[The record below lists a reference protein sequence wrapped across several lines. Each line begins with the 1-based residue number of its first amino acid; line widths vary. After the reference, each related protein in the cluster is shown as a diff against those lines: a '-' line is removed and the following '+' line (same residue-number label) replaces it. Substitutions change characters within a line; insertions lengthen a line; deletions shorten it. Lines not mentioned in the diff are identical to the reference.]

1 MHGALSE
8 QSPNE
13 LNGLIGWEY
22 LMLLEDD
29 LSLSLRD
36 HGHGRSSAVRVQIMP
51 KRNEAQ
57 RHPIGLTL
65 GTF

>member
-1 MHGALSE
+1 MHGAPSE

-13 LNGLIGWEY
+13 LNGLIGWEPPI
-22 LMLLEDD
+22 LLEDD
-29 LSLSLRD
+29 LSVSLSD
-36 HGHGRSSAVRVQIMP
+36 HGHGQSSAVRVQIMP

-65 GTF
+65 GRS